1 MGFDRALR
9 TFADP
14 NRLGRYQIRNQNNSV
29 ILVTIETESLPFR
42 IDSVYCSLPAQ
53 LILFCYGSVE

>member
-14 NRLGRYQIRNQNNSV
+14 NRLGRYQIRDQNNSV

-42 IDSVYCSLPAQ
+42 IDSVYCSLCQ
-53 LILFCYGSVE
+53 RS